1 MRRQNAWQFKREVN
15 LSMVLQL
22 CLMASLVIGS
32 WLNLE
37 RRIDA
42 LQHDVD
48 TLLKGQD
55 RFSGRVE
62 ELSAAS
68 ARNQYRLEAIEKTVR
83 KESRI

>member
-1 MRRQNAWQFKREVN
+1 MKRQSTWQFKKEVN

-42 LQHDVD
+42 LQHDVE

-62 ELSAAS
+62 ELSADTV
-68 ARNQYRLEAIEKTVR
+68 RTKYRLEAIEKAMR

>member
-1 MRRQNAWQFKREVN
+1 VRPKNAWQFKKEIN
-15 LSMVLQL
+15 LSMVIQL

-48 TLLKGQD
+48 MLLKGQD
-55 RFSGRVE
+55 RFSGKVE
-62 ELSAAS
+62 ELSADTV
-68 ARNQYRLEAIEKTVR
+68 RHEYRLEVIEGTIR
-83 KESRI
+83 KENRL

>member
-1 MRRQNAWQFKREVN
+1 MKRQTAWQFKKEVN

-42 LQHDVD
+42 LQHDVEM
-48 TLLKGQD
+48 LLKGQD

-68 ARNQYRLEAIEKTVR
+68 ARTQYRLEAIEKTTR
-83 KESRI
+83 KDGRI